1 MSINHDDLAG
11 ECLAEAHGNP
21 ERAIALARKRLGEIY
36 LAQIK
41 RAESDYFAGI
51 KRANAARFI
60 SNTE

>member
-1 MSINHDDLAG
+1 MSINHDDLAR

-21 ERAIALARKRLGEIY
+21 ERAIALARKRLGEI
-36 LAQIK
+36 A
-41 RAESDYFAGI
+41 RSNAGI

>member
-1 MSINHDDLAG
+1 MSINHDDLAR

-41 RAESDYFAGI
+41 RESDYFAGI